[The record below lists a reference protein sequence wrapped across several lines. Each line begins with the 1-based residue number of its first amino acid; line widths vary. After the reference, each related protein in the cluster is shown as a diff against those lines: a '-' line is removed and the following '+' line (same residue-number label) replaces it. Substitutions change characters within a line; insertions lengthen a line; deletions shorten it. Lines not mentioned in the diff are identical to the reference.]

1 MKMNKQT
8 KLMYA
13 LEHIDHLYD
22 LIEDNEDE
30 EQLKEH
36 LIYLDSE
43 LTKQMSTEVKKRL
56 KRMKRNYLNYQL

>member
-1 MKMNKQT
+1 MKMNKHT

-56 KRMKRNYLNYQL
+56 KR

>member
-56 KRMKRNYLNYQL
+56 KR

>member
-36 LIYLDSE
+36 LMYLDSE
-43 LTKQMSTEVKKRL
+43 LTKQMSIEVKKRL
-56 KRMKRNYLNYQL
+56 KR

>member
-22 LIEDNEDE
+22 LIEENEDE

-43 LTKQMSTEVKKRL
+43 LTKQMSKEL
-56 KRMKRNYLNYQL
+56 KRKLNR

>member
-13 LEHIDHLYD
+13 LEHIDHLYN

-43 LTKQMSTEVKKRL
+43 LTKQMTLEVKKRL
-56 KRMKRNYLNYQL
+56 KR

>member
-22 LIEDNEDE
+22 LIEENEDE
-30 EQLKEH
+30 EELKEH

-43 LTKQMSTEVKKRL
+43 LTKQMSIEL
-56 KRMKRNYLNYQL
+56 KRKLNR

>member
-1 MKMNKQT
+1 MPMNKQT

-22 LIEDNEDE
+22 LIEENEDE

-43 LTKQMSTEVKKRL
+43 LTKQMSNEL
-56 KRMKRNYLNYQL
+56 KRKLNR

>member
-36 LIYLDSE
+36 LIYMDSE

-56 KRMKRNYLNYQL
+56 KR

>member
-22 LIEDNEDE
+22 LIEENEDE

-43 LTKQMSTEVKKRL
+43 LTKQMSTELKKKL
-56 KRMKRNYLNYQL
+56 KR

>member
-22 LIEDNEDE
+22 LIEENEDE

-43 LTKQMSTEVKKRL
+43 LTKQMSLEL
-56 KRMKRNYLNYQL
+56 KRKLKR

>member
-22 LIEDNEDE
+22 LIEENEDE
-30 EQLKEH
+30 EELKEH

-43 LTKQMSTEVKKRL
+43 LTKQMSTELKKKL
-56 KRMKRNYLNYQL
+56 KR

>member
-22 LIEDNEDE
+22 LIEENEDE
-30 EQLKEH
+30 ENLKEH

-43 LTKQMSTEVKKRL
+43 LTKQMTMEVKRRL
-56 KRMKRNYLNYQL
+56 NR

>member
-22 LIEDNEDE
+22 LIEENEDE
-30 EQLKEH
+30 EELKEH
-36 LIYLDSE
+36 LIYMDSE
-43 LTKQMSTEVKKRL
+43 LTKQMSSEL
-56 KRMKRNYLNYQL
+56 KRKLKR

>member
-1 MKMNKQT
+1 MNKRT
-8 KLMYA
+8 KLMFA

-30 EQLKEH
+30 EELKEH

-43 LTKQMSTEVKKRL
+43 LTKQMSMESIRKKL
-56 KRMKRNYLNYQL
+56 V

>member
-22 LIEDNEDE
+22 LIEENEDE

-43 LTKQMSTEVKKRL
+43 LTKQMTFEVKKRL
-56 KRMKRNYLNYQL
+56 KR

>member
-22 LIEDNEDE
+22 YIEGNEDE
-30 EQLKEH
+30 RNLREH
-36 LIYLDSE
+36 LVYLDSE
-43 LTKQMSTEVKKRL
+43 LTKQMSKEVKRRL
-56 KRMKRNYLNYQL
+56 NR

>member
-36 LIYLDSE
+36 LLYLDSE
-43 LTKQMSTEVKKRL
+43 LTKQMSIEVKRRL
-56 KRMKRNYLNYQL
+56 KR

>member
-13 LEHIDHLYD
+13 LEHIDHLYN

-43 LTKQMSTEVKKRL
+43 LTKQMTFEVKKRL
-56 KRMKRNYLNYQL
+56 KR

>member
-1 MKMNKQT
+1 MRMNRQT

-30 EQLKEH
+30 EELREH
-36 LIYLDSE
+36 LIYLDGE
-43 LTKQMSTEVKKRL
+43 LTKQMDRELRRRL
-56 KRMKRNYLNYQL
+56 RR

>member
-22 LIEDNEDE
+22 LIEENEDE
-30 EQLKEH
+30 EELKEH

-43 LTKQMSTEVKKRL
+43 LTKQMSLE
-56 KRMKRNYLNYQL
+56 MKRKLNR

>member
-22 LIEDNEDE
+22 LIEENEDE
-30 EQLKEH
+30 EELKEH

-43 LTKQMSTEVKKRL
+43 LTKQMSLEMKRKL
-56 KRMKRNYLNYQL
+56 KR

>member
-43 LTKQMSTEVKKRL
+43 LTKQMSSEL
-56 KRMKRNYLNYQL
+56 KRKLKR